1 MAINFP
7 SNPNV
12 NDTHVVGS
20 TIWTWDGSSWN
31 GVSHDPIE
39 IATLTYPSVDGTAGQ
54 LLITDGAG
62 NLSFGNL
69 SPATLS
75 TVSIDSLSDVDIT
88 SVAPTD
94 GQVLVWDNAS
104 SKFIPGS
111 NAGYSDSSVDTHL
124 NTSAATSNQVLSW
137 DGADYAWVAQSSGG
151 GGTLGASISG
161 VEESFSVIGNATGT
175 VTHDCDNGHIFY
187 HKTPSADWTVN
198 LTNLGLTNNYATAV
212 TIIIQQGATAYIPSA
227 LQIGGASTEI
237 RWASDTTPTGN
248 ADSTDQ
254 VTFSIMTDG
263 TTTFALGQLS
273 TYGQGT
279 GTFSPPTYWANFL
292 TEAKLEASDAQLSDW
307 FGNSVSISDDG
318 NTIVIGAYQED
329 DTATGAGS
337 AYIYTRSGTTWTQI
351 QKIQASDAENS
362 DEFGTSVK
370 ISGDGNTMIIGADKE
385 DTNGNWAG
393 SAYIFTKSGSTWS
406 EQDKIQP
413 TDSTTE
419 QFFGKSVSIS
429 DDGNTAIIG
438 APGQSTG
445 PAAAYIFTRSGT
457 TWSQEAKISSPV
469 DPTASYFGGSVDI
482 SDDGNTAIIGYS
494 LEDTTAGVDA
504 GAAYIYTRSGSTWSQ
519 EAKLESDDA
528 EASDMFGVAVSISGD
543 GNTVVVGATGE
554 DTAWDNSTQAGAGA
568 AYVFARSGS
577 TWSQE
582 GKLQGNIVQ
591 TNTSFGHSVSIS
603 DDGNTVIVGAHRA
616 DAGYSDTGMSFLFT
630 RSGTTWNR
638 ITDINALVSDRQ
650 ANDYFGYSIAICGDG
665 HTIVSGAY
673 QDDTTVTDAGSAWVF
688 TKGP

>member
-69 SPATLS
+69 SSATLS
-75 TVSIDSLSDVDIT
+75 TVSIDALSDVDIT

-94 GQVLVWDNAS
+94 GQVLVWDNANS
-104 SKFIPGS
+104 TFIPGS

-151 GGTLGASISG
+151 GTLGASISG
-161 VEESFSVIGNATGT
+161 VEESFSVIENATGT

-198 LTNLGLTNNYATAV
+198 LTNLGLTNHYATAV

-227 LQIGGASTEI
+227 LQIGGTSTGI

-279 GTFSPPTYWANFL
+279 GTLSAPVPQGTAIAWGGDRMIVAGSEQGTTLAMDYIEIPTPSNASNFGDLSQNQGSMAGFSNETRGVFAGGRDGASYNL
-292 TEAKLEASDAQLSDW
+292 TTVQYVTPSTLGNATASGSMGGAKNLTGCSDGTTGLTAGGISAAGGPRTSQISYITINTLGTAQTFGQLSTSKYSTAGFADATYGVWSGGYTTASIGDIEYVTIATPSNASAFGTLTNTTDW
-307 FGNSVSISDDG
+307 FG
-318 NTIVIGAYQED
+318 
-329 DTATGAGS
+329 ATGV
-337 AYIYTRSGTTWTQI
+337 
-351 QKIQASDAENS
+351 SDATYGLTAGGYGHFNS
-362 DEFGTSVK
+362 IEYVTIASPANSQDFGDLSARSATSPFGSHHMAGGMNGTYGVFSGGGTGGTSTNIIDYVV
-370 ISGDGNTMIIGADKE
+370 ISTPGNATDFGDRLASQQMI
-385 DTNGNWAG
+385 AG
-393 SAYIFTKSGSTWS
+393 VSGSPS
-406 EQDKIQP
+406 
-413 TDSTTE
+413 
-419 QFFGKSVSIS
+419 
-429 DDGNTAIIG
+429 
-438 APGQSTG
+438 
-445 PAAAYIFTRSGT
+445 
-457 TWSQEAKISSPV
+457 
-469 DPTASYFGGSVDI
+469 
-482 SDDGNTAIIGYS
+482 
-494 LEDTTAGVDA
+494 
-504 GAAYIYTRSGSTWSQ
+504 
-519 EAKLESDDA
+519 
-528 EASDMFGVAVSISGD
+528 
-543 GNTVVVGATGE
+543 
-554 DTAWDNSTQAGAGA
+554 
-568 AYVFARSGS
+568 
-577 TWSQE
+577 
-582 GKLQGNIVQ
+582 
-591 TNTSFGHSVSIS
+591 
-603 DDGNTVIVGAHRA
+603 
-616 DAGYSDTGMSFLFT
+616 
-630 RSGTTWNR
+630 
-638 ITDINALVSDRQ
+638 
-650 ANDYFGYSIAICGDG
+650 
-665 HTIVSGAY
+665 
-673 QDDTTVTDAGSAWVF
+673 
-688 TKGP
+688 